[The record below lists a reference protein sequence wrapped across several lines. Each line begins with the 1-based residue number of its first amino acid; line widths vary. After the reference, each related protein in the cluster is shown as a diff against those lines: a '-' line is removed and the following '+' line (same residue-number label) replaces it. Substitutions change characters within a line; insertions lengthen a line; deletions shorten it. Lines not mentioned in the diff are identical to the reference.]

1 MTTQNLKYI
10 GIAGCALAI
19 IGAFLVWAKLS
30 DGVQELT
37 IKGTDSDKDGTYS
50 LILAL
55 VAAGAIWFI
64 GQKPWVIW
72 LALAGAV
79 LVLLIGIY
87 DTIDISGTEVPEG
100 VSISVGI
107 GLWLSDLGGII
118 AVAAIAMLKM
128 NESKAGPALAT

>member
-19 IGAFLVWAKLS
+19 IGAFLVWATLS
-30 DGVQELT
+30 DGVTEIT
-37 IKGTDSDKDGTYS
+37 VKGTDSGKDGIYS
-50 LILAL
+50 LIIAL
-55 VAAGAIWFI
+55 VTAGAIWFI
-64 GQKPWVIW
+64 GLKPWVIW

-100 VSISVGI
+100 VKISVGI
-107 GLWLSDLGGII
+107 GLWLTDLGGII
-118 AVAAIAMLKM
+118 AAAAVGMIRL
-128 NESKAGPALAT
+128 NESKAGPTFAT

>member
-19 IGAFLVWAKLS
+19 IGAFLVWAKLT
-30 DGVQELT
+30 DGVTDIT
-37 IKGTDSDKDGTYS
+37 IKGTDSGKDGTYS

-55 VAAGAIWFI
+55 LTAGAIWFI
-64 GQKPWVIW
+64 GMKPWAIW

-100 VSISVGI
+100 VDISVGI
-107 GLWLSDLGGII
+107 GLWLTDLGGLI
-118 AVAAIAMLKM
+118 AVAAVGMLKL

>member
-1 MTTQNLKYI
+1 MTTQNLKYL

-30 DGVQELT
+30 DGVNELT

-50 LILAL
+50 LILA
-55 VAAGAIWFI
+55 VITVGAIWFI
-64 GQKPWVIW
+64 GFKPWVIW

-87 DTIDISGTEVPEG
+87 DTIDISGTDVG
-100 VSISVGI
+100 QGIDVSVGI
-107 GLWLSDLGGII
+107 GLWLTDLGGII
-118 AVAAIAMLKM
+118 AVAAVAMLKM
-128 NESKAGPALAT
+128 NA

>member
-55 VAAGAIWFI
+55 VTAAAIWFI

-72 LALAGAV
+72 LALAAAV

-100 VSISVGI
+100 VSISVGV
-107 GLWLSDLGGII
+107 GLWLTDLGGII